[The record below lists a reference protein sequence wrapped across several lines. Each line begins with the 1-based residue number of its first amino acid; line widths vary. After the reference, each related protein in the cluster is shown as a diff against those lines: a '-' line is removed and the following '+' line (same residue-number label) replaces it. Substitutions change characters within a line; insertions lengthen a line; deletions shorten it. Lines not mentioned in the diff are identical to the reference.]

1 MTTEG
6 RDLIL
11 SNSLFLFMGKITT
24 FLSSLETGRDFNH
37 AALFLLSASAV
48 LRKEKELREILL
60 LLKKKKFKQKK
71 IYEALLQTYLFA
83 GYPSAII
90 SLQINSEYFRTD
102 KKVTEKQDTKHFTER
117 GEVNCRKIY
126 GDKYDKLLGNISSFS
141 PELSAWLVTE
151 GYGKVLGRKGLS
163 LREREICSIAVL
175 TALKFESQ
183 LYSHINGGHRTGLH
197 WKEIEA
203 AIDSLALLNKNDCVK
218 FGRKVLSSFV
228 KRKGA

>member
-1 MTTEG
+1 
-6 RDLIL
+6 
-11 SNSLFLFMGKITT
+11 MGKITT
-24 FLSSLETGRDFNH
+24 FLSSIESSHDLNH

-48 LRKEKELREILL
+48 LRKEKELREVLTF
-60 LLKKKKFKQKK
+60 LKKHKFSRKK

-90 SLQINSEYFRTD
+90 SLQISSEYFSTE
-102 KKVTEKQDTKHFTER
+102 KGLTEKQDTEHFIER

-126 GDKYDKLLGNISSFS
+126 GDKYDKLIGNISSFS

-163 LREREICSIAVL
+163 LREREVCSIAVL

-183 LYSHINGGHRTGLH
+183 LYSHINGGHRTGLQ

-203 AIDSLALLNKNDCVK
+203 VIDSLALLNKNDCVK
-218 FGRKVLSSFV
+218 FGRKVLSSFI